1 MIAGGDDSRGPGFDY
16 IAEFA
21 VAMPVLSVGAVDE
34 VTSSPSVERPV
45 GLLAVQAA
53 AIQQY
58 TLDPVLCTPPAP
70 SSATPPGTPGA
81 AAR

>member
-1 MIAGGDDSRGPGFDY
+1 MTAGGDDSRGPGFDY

-34 VTSSPSVERPV
+34 VSSSVERPV
-45 GLLAVQAA
+45 GLLAVQAT

-58 TLDPVLCTPPAP
+58 TLDPILCTPPVP
-70 SSATPPGTPGA
+70 SSATPPGSPGA
-81 AAR
+81 PLR